1 MVTCGLRSKML
12 RTVDTVDGFC
22 SVILMDERLLQ
33 HEWQLRQK
41 ASMWPHLLF
50 AMPCR
55 QEWFTNVHHGFGFT
69 FISSIILNHIYIYT
83 HTHFHPFR
91 KCLSK
96 TSPPLQDTLP
106 TWKKQVSARNV
117 QSLVVPGKGSKPLVD
132 FRWAE
137 TLLLKPR
144 RVHCSH
150 TCQVRISPFRELL
163 GDLLGNSVE
172 TQNQYQEICEKN
184 SELHQM
190 KMFCFQKEESNQAC

>member
-1 MVTCGLRSKML
+1 MSGSLGKKLACGHTCSSQCHAGKSGVQMFIMALDS
-12 RTVDTVDGFC
+12 
-22 SVILMDERLLQ
+22 
-33 HEWQLRQK
+33 
-41 ASMWPHLLF
+41 HLEVPSF
-50 AMPCR
+50 
-55 QEWFTNVHHGFGFT
+55 W
-69 FISSIILNHIYIYT
+69 IILIYTQWYIYIYIY
-83 HTHFHPFR
+83 FHPFR
-91 KCLSK
+91 KGLSK
-96 TSPPLQDTLP
+96 TSPPFQDTLP
-106 TWKKQVSARNV
+106 TCKKQVSARNV
-117 QSLVVPGKGSKPLVD
+117 QSLVVPGKGSKPLAD

>member
-1 MVTCGLRSKML
+1 MATPALRNAMQARVVYK
-12 RTVDTVDGFC
+12 C
-22 SVILMDERLLQ
+22 SSWLWI
-33 HEWQLRQK
+33 HIYK
-41 ASMWPHLLF
+41 F
-50 AMPCR
+50 
-55 QEWFTNVHHGFGFT
+55 HHFE
-69 FISSIILNHIYIYT
+69 SYIYIY
-83 HTHFHPFR
+83 THFHPFR

-172 TQNQYQEICEKN
+172 TQNQHQEICEKN